1 MKLSPAIQLVM
12 KAAANATARKAL
24 NLNLLLNPPTNG
36 AEIKDKITIK
46 IKKSP
51 ASSNPT

>member
-12 KAAANATARKAL
+12 KAAANATARRAL
-24 NLNLLLNPPTNG
+24 KLNPPANG
-36 AEIKDKITIK
+36 EEIKNKITIK
-46 IKKSP
+46 IKRNA

>member
-24 NLNLLLNPPTNG
+24 NLNPPASRG
-36 AEIKDKITIK
+36 EIKNKINLK
-46 IKKSP
+46 IKKIP
-51 ASSNPT
+51 AGSRPT